1 MATTDKTL
9 TKGGEFLIKETLAQD
24 IFIPEEWTEE
34 QKMIA
39 QTCVDFLEAEVN
51 PNLDRID
58 SQEEG
63 LMESLMNKAGELG
76 LLGVSVPEVYG
87 GFGKDFN
94 SSMLVTEKVG
104 AGHSFA
110 VALSAHTGIGTL
122 PILYYGN
129 EEQKAKYIPK
139 LASGEWK
146 AAYCLTEPNAGSDAN
161 SGKTKAKLSED
172 GKHYIINGQKM
183 WITNAGFADVF
194 TVFAKIDDDENLSAF
209 IIEKSFGGITM
220 NPEEH
225 KMGIKGSSTRQVFF
239 NDCKVPVENL
249 LSERQN
255 GFKIAVNILNIGRIK
270 LCASAIGACKE
281 VTSKAINYSNERIQF
296 NIPISK
302 YGAIRY
308 KLAEMATKIWCTE
321 AAAYRAGQ
329 NIDDAYDAL
338 VADQRYNK
346 TKYGAPSLSSQLGG
360 ITWNGQGVA
369 FCGDSCGFNTDYLV
383 WNKSVEKIA
392 TAAFSEALLTPFQQ
406 RYANVPNEF
415 RAMSYESNI
424 TILGDG
430 YPDVNGHGSY
440 HDNLF
445 GDSANIHLYGRQN
458 PGSNVWC
465 IDPLDDTKHK
475 RITSGE
481 TQFAWWNPAAA
492 DGPWNAFLISVQGVR
507 SVKRGLKSRGLTN
520 TSIDAWIAPKD
531 WGGVS
536 NGSGLVGFVNT
547 QYYDEMVRH
556 ASLTGVEVFGFFNGL
571 EFTTPTPVD
580 TARRRVQF
588 GVTNAILVD
597 INREL
602 GGYTPTTLDDSR
614 VSYNCLYVMSGAP
627 TATGTYLW
635 RVTPKVSTHK
645 IFSNGVLVPKTS
657 SEIGVWITTITSTK
671 PSITVSP

>member
-1 MATTDKTL
+1 MATTEKTL

-24 IFIPEEWTEE
+24 IFIAEEWTEE

-39 QTCVDFLEAEVN
+39 QTCVDFLTTEVN

-161 SGKTKAKLSED
+161 SGKTKAKLTED
-172 GKHYIINGQKM
+172 GKHYLINGQKM
-183 WITNAGFADVF
+183 WITNGGFADVF

-281 VTSKAINYSNERIQF
+281 VTSKAINYSNERVQF
-296 NIPISK
+296 EIPISK

-321 AAAYRAGQ
+321 AATYRAGQ

-338 VADQRYNK
+338 VAGGMDSGKAKLKSTEQYAVECAILK
-346 TKYGAPSLSSQLGG
+346 VYGSETLDYVVDEGVQIYGGMGYSAEAPMDRAYRDARINRIFEGTNEINRLLTVDMMLKRAMKGELDLMTPAMNVAKELVEIPDFGAEEEGFFAKEKKALQNLKKATLMVAGSAVQKFMMTLAKEQEVLMNIADMASLVYITESALLRAEKLVSQSSEEA
-360 ITWNGQGVA
+360 VA
-369 FCGDSCGFNTDYLV
+369 LQIDMARVYLH
-383 WNKSVEKIA
+383 
-392 TAAFSEALLTPFQQ
+392 EALDKAYMQGKEAINSFAEGDEQ
-406 RYANVPNEF
+406 RMMLMGLRRFTKIEP
-415 RAMSYESNI
+415 M
-424 TILGDG
+424 
-430 YPDVNGHGSY
+430 
-440 HDNLF
+440 NLK
-445 GDSANIHLYGRQN
+445 DARQ
-458 PGSNVWC
+458 
-465 IDPLDDTKHK
+465 
-475 RITSGE
+475 RI
-481 TQFAWWNPAAA
+481 AKK
-492 DGPWNAFLISVQGVR
+492 LIEEN
-507 SVKRGLKSRGLTN
+507 KYC
-520 TSIDAWIAPKD
+520 
-531 WGGVS
+531 
-536 NGSGLVGFVNT
+536 F
-547 QYYDEMVRH
+547 
-556 ASLTGVEVFGFFNGL
+556 
-571 EFTTPTPVD
+571 
-580 TARRRVQF
+580 
-588 GVTNAILVD
+588 
-597 INREL
+597 
-602 GGYTPTTLDDSR
+602 
-614 VSYNCLYVMSGAP
+614 
-627 TATGTYLW
+627 
-635 RVTPKVSTHK
+635 
-645 IFSNGVLVPKTS
+645 
-657 SEIGVWITTITSTK
+657 
-671 PSITVSP
+671 